1 MAKSHS
7 LLHKNQKLLY
17 KKEGFCNFCSK
28 DKVRC
33 GLINLVE
40 IHPAEENNEPR

>member
-40 IHPAEENNEPR
+40 IHPVEGKSE